1 MRKKHSP
8 YKPLNETVIYK
19 KADQPGREQ
28 RSEEAIYTDIN
39 IKKHSDGQHSRQ
51 NIYAYVAPQH
61 KRAKHLCDEEIV
73 QKIKDNE
80 YVQGF
85 SEETTRLSKVVFG
98 KSNVLQKKMDDIL
111 RNPDIGRGLSREI
124 LGNPRSCHGLA
135 GYNFC
140 GFRTKARIKAEK
152 DLVWLCA
159 ALDAYIGVVRQMR
172 EQLTYT
178 HGREEK
184 RLGVQTEDIAQHL
197 QKTKERRQDSQE
209 QRRQLREHTLS
220 KKAPLA
226 V

>member
-19 KADQPGREQ
+19 KANQLGREQ
-28 RSEEAIYTDIN
+28 RSGEAIYTDIN
-39 IKKHSDGQHSRQ
+39 TKKHSNGQRSRQ
-51 NIYAYVAPQH
+51 NVYAYVAPQH
-61 KRAKHLCDEEIV
+61 KRAKHLCDEEII
-73 QKIKDNE
+73 QKIQDNE

-85 SEETTRLSKVVFG
+85 REETVRLSKVVFG
-98 KSNVLQKKMDDIL
+98 KSNVLQKKMNDIL
-111 RNPDIGRGLSREI
+111 KNPDIGRGLSREI
-124 LGNPRSCHGLA
+124 LGNPRSYHGFA

-140 GFRTKARIKAEK
+140 GFKTRARINAENN
-152 DLVWLCA
+152 LVWLCA
-159 ALDAYIGVVRQMR
+159 ALDAYISVVRQMR

-184 RLGVQTEDIAQHL
+184 RGVQTEDIAQHL

-209 QRRQLREHTLS
+209 QRMQLREHTLS
-220 KKAPLA
+220 KKATLA